1 MKHFLYLMAMMG
13 VLIVSAKGHLQK
25 EALDSNAKKTFAAVT
40 KMLPE
45 NGAVDVNIDTQLT
58 LVMITIS
65 SK

>member
-13 VLIVSAKGHLQK
+13 VLIVSAKEHLQK

-45 NGAVDVNIDTQLT
+45 NGAVDVKHRHATDIGDDYD
-58 LVMITIS
+58 
-65 SK
+65 K